1 MRIPMKPLFALILAV
16 ILPMRGF
23 ASATHCEAQEQGAR
37 TAPPVESALHDH
49 GHYGHTPTPAD
60 AANGGLFLQAAEAT
74 HCRGGKGAAH
84 AHGCGDC
91 CGGGAALAAPR
102 FTLPKAAAARIVRPP
117 AWPPPALAIDR
128 LDRPPRL
135 PG

>member
-1 MRIPMKPLFALILAV
+1 MKPLFALILAV

-23 ASATHCEAQEQGAR
+23 ASATHCEAQQHGAH
-37 TAPPVESALHDH
+37 TVHPVETTLR
-49 GHYGHTPTPAD
+49 AD
-60 AANGGLFLQAAEAT
+60 AADRGLFPQAAEAA
-74 HCRGGKGAAH
+74 HCRDGRGAPH

-91 CGGGAALAAPR
+91 CGGAAALAAPR
-102 FTLPKAAAARIVRPP
+102 FTLPKAAAVRIVRPP

-135 PG
+135 PD